1 MKKRF
6 MGLVIG
12 LLCLVTVLVTGS
24 VTAQAKDLT
33 EEGNNVTT
41 GLDAPSSIAEETGN
55 NVYTPVTDTSK
66 LYSGQNYQLNYTW
79 GINDNVKVEAG
90 DTATITMPTNASA
103 SPAKFDVTAKDA
115 NNTVVGE
122 VLIAV
127 GTNVGVITFN
137 DAMSQ
142 TNVGRTGT
150 LQFNAVGT
158 DKKASSGGATYVI
171 NKNGWVNDNDYTG
184 VLPNK
189 VTWDIVFNPNNKD
202 MGKVT
207 LTDTIG
213 PLQTFINDDSISA
226 KYDDGTVLKPT
237 VAVNGSTVTF
247 TFDNITKNTTL
258 VYYTSVDTT
267 ALTGNTSGVFSNKV
281 DLVSAAGDTGSS
293 STGGDPGTGTGTTD
307 NPITST
313 KNFHW
318 GGKAVL
324 DGDYVG
330 GFNLTKTGLSE
341 TGTTIPL
348 DGAEYTVQKQDADGN
363 WVDDQTGLT
372 TKGGGVLNDPLLPV
386 GDYRLIETK
395 APDGYLLNKDPIE
408 FTIAASDAAAGNT
421 IHELTQVDN
430 PNSVTLTKK
439 DASTGDVLAGA
450 TYQLRDSAGNV
461 VAGADNLV
469 TDANGQVTV
478 SKLAPG
484 DYNFYEV
491 TPPDGYEKNTDPVP
505 VTVLSTDTTAV
516 GVDQL
521 DKPIT
526 VDSSSSS
533 VASSTPSSSATSS
546 TTSSVASSSSSSEE
560 SSASLSESSSKPVVS
575 SSIPSSSSSEE
586 HSSSIPSTSIPSASS
601 EPVSIESSSAI
612 KAGSSIPQGASSSE
626 PSSSSTSSG
635 DSTGSSKPER
645 VKKPSGSSSSS
656 HPATVKPNANQSSG
670 ADLASNALTT
680 ANAGG
685 TTLPSAG
692 GAAAKPKGLKRFL
705 PQTNEQKSLFAM
717 ILGLLVFGT
726 SLSLWQWR
734 RSTKR

>member
-1 MKKRF
+1 

-12 LLCLVTVLVTGS
+12 LLCLVTVLVAGS
-24 VTAQAKDLT
+24 ITAHATDITAQ
-33 EEGNNVTT
+33 TT
-41 GLDAPSSIAEETGN
+41 GLDGPSSIAEETGN
-55 NVYTPVTDTSK
+55 NVYTPVTDTTQ
-66 LYSGQNYQLNYTW
+66 LDSGQNFQLYYTW
-79 GINDNVKVEAG
+79 GVKDGVQVRDG

-103 SPAKFDVTAKDA
+103 SPAKFDVMAKDA

-122 VLIAV
+122 VLIKV

-137 DAMSQ
+137 NKMSK

-158 DKKASSGGATYVI
+158 NKKASSGGATYVI
-171 NKNGWVNDNDYTG
+171 NKNGWVNEHDYTG

-189 VTWDIVFNPNNKD
+189 ITWDIVFNPNNKD

-213 PLQTFINDDSISA
+213 PLQTFINDSSISA

-237 VAVNGSTVTF
+237 VAANGSTVTF

-258 VYYTSVDTT
+258 VYYTSVDT
-267 ALTGNTSGVFSNKV
+267 AAITGSTSGVFSNKV

-293 STGGDPGTGTGTTD
+293 STGEDPGSSTPDG
-307 NPITST
+307 PIKSGST

-330 GFNLTKTGLSE
+330 GFNLTKSALGDAAMTL
-341 TGTTIPL
+341 P
-348 DGAEYTVQKQDADGN
+348 GAEYKVQKQADGGS
-363 WVDDQTGLT
+363 WSDIQTGLT
-372 TKGGGVLNDPLLPV
+372 TDATGVLSDPLLPV

-395 APDGYLLNKDPIE
+395 APDGYLLPDYSSDKDKPIE

-450 TYQLRDSAGNV
+450 TYQLKDSTGKV
-461 VAGADNLV
+461 VADNLV
-469 TDANGQVTV
+469 TDVHGQVTV

-491 TPPDGYEKNTDPVP
+491 TPPDGYEKNTEPVP
-505 VTVLSTDTTAV
+505 VTVSAAGTAAV
-516 GVDQL
+516 GVEQV

-526 VDSSSSS
+526 VASSSS
-533 VASSTPSSSATSS
+533 AETSSTPSSSVTSS
-546 TTSSVASSSSSSEE
+546 TSTSAIPSSSSSSLA
-560 SSASLSESSSKPVVS
+560 SSSISTESSSKPVVS

-586 HSSSIPSTSIPSASS
+586 SSSSTPSASASIPSASS
-601 EPVSIESSSAI
+601 EPMSSESGSSTTFDSDSAVTPSKKPTPPTSEPEPDSSSD
-612 KAGSSIPQGASSSE
+612 STSSSE
-626 PSSSSTSSG
+626 PE
-635 DSTGSSKPER
+635 P
-645 VKKPSGSSSSS
+645 VKKDSSSSSSS
-656 HPATVKPNANQSSG
+656 HPATVKRNQSSR

-685 TTLPSAG
+685 TNLPSAS

-726 SLSLWQWR
+726 SVSVWQWC